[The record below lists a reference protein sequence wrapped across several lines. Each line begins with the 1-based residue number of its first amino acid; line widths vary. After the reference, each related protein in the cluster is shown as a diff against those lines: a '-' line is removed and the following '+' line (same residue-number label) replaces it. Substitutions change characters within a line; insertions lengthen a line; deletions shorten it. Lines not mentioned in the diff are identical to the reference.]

1 MSKSIKA
8 LSLKSKQDWDT
19 SVFCF
24 SRNTRNNILWEKDG
38 ATKASLKYFFQKHL
52 TSTPA
57 IRHSPSKVTIQLY
70 YYADPAFGNL
80 ADFKLEPLEKLIT
93 SLYPGKF
100 VDLRFV
106 QVHYPYMNAEILAQY
121 LTINSERIGWSQLTR
136 RFMKGVPLVKP
147 PLPHNMPFAV
157 QWNSLLPQVSNG
169 QLTSAIQG
177 IKYEVSGRLGRRK
190 GASRTQV
197 MRKSLGT
204 FQFTSHKSLV
214 DVGRHTFAN
223 KNGSITVKVWIASAL
238 FGVNAMTKLGKK
250 ALEKSASA
258 ASTSAKL

>member
-8 LSLKSKQDWDT
+8 LSLKGKQDWNT
-19 SVFCF
+19 SIYSF
-24 SRNTRNNILWEKDG
+24 TRNIRNNLLWEKDG
-38 ATKASLKYFFQKHL
+38 AAKQSLKVYFQQYL

-57 IRHSPSKVTIQLY
+57 FRHAPSRVTIQMF
-70 YYADPAFGNL
+70 YYADPNFTNL
-80 ADFKLEPLEKLIT
+80 QNFKLEPLEKLLAT
-93 SLYPGKF
+93 MYPNKF

-106 QVHYPYMNAEILAQY
+106 RVHYPYMNAEILAQY
-121 LTINSERIGWSQLTR
+121 LTVNAERSGWSMLTR
-136 RFMKGVPLVKP
+136 KFMKGVPLVKP
-147 PLPHNMPFAV
+147 PLPHSMPFAV
-157 QWNSLLPQVSNG
+157 EWNSLLPQVANG

-177 IKYEVSGRLGRRK
+177 VKYQVSGRLGRRK

-238 FGVNAMTKLGKK
+238 FGVNALAKKITQKAPEAIKL
-250 ALEKSASA
+250 
-258 ASTSAKL
+258 